1 MSVKIT
7 HDRHAPT
14 ATIELAILR
23 PLPDY
28 DIEEV
33 DMPVPREVDGILVTQ
48 GFKDLV
54 DDARSALDNL
64 LRDRGLE
71 IVQLTGAICPEGG
84 IFRPGIWIVLGETGA
99 AAAQPM
105 SAGARASIAPLA
117 EELRRRLGL
126 G

>member
-1 MSVKIT
+1 MGMKIT
-7 HDRHAPT
+7 HDTHAPT
-14 ATIELAILR
+14 ATIELAVLH

-54 DDARSALDNL
+54 DDARGILEGL
-64 LRDRGLE
+64 LRGKGLE

-84 IFRPGIWIVLGETGA
+84 VFRPGLWIVLGETGA
-99 AAAQPM
+99 TAKQLM
-105 SAGARASIAPLA
+105 SAGARANVAPIA
-117 EELRRRLGL
+117 EELRKRLGL